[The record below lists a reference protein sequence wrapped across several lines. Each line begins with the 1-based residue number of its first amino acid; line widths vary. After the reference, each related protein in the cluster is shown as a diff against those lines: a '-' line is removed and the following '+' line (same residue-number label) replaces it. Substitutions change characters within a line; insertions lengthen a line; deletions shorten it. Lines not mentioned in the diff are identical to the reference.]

1 MVLEVLDSS
10 GNLVARRLSRHSSFM
25 SGLFTEGVLV
35 VEDMFL
41 EVLDNS
47 GASES
52 AAALSA
58 SASAA
63 TGASESA
70 ASAETLHTFTL
81 ESGTSR
87 CFFRDCT
94 IVTPLAAPV
103 LVSLADP
110 SWGPVVAR
118 VSTVLPCLA
127 VPSGSLSSLH
137 LPSFSTILVRNKAFR
152 MYGLIPLSLEGSV
165 WRSCVAPHSS
175 SFPLI
180 IAPLK
185 TLHMDVWGPGP
196 VRGTDQERYILL
208 VVDDYTHYTTVFPL
222 RSKADVHCVLIPWI
236 RATRHQLREW
246 FRRDLPVLRLHS
258 DRGSEFSSGLLSEF
272 CRDEGIVQSFTI
284 LASPQK
290 NGIDKRR
297 IGLIMEVAR
306 TSIIHAAA
314 PHFLWPFAAR
324 YAAHQL
330 NLWPRVSLPETSP
343 TLRWTGEVG
352 DTSAFR
358 VWGELSFVRDATA
371 SKLSPHTLCC
381 AFLGFPTDAPP
392 WQFYYPC
399 SHCVFSSQDVTFD
412 ESGPAPSGV
421 SHVDPPPLVEP
432 LVISSDTFGPDE
444 GVDTAADNRVTT
456 RRSPRLENPPGFPPR
471 PSSPPLHPVAV
482 DAGVAGG
489 GDTGG
494 KDAGGAGPGGAET
507 GGEGSGGADSGGADS
522 GGDASPSGGGAV
534 GAPAAGP
541 GVGQQQPP
549 STGGIGGAGGA
560 GAAGA
565 GGVGAAGAGGA
576 RTRDAGAAGG
586 GGAGAAGAGG
596 AGSAGTGGAG
606 AAGARGAAGAGGAGT
621 AGTGGASAGGT
632 RAADGTGTGPRGPFF
647 YPQPVNGSSRSLA
660 PVDRVISA
668 QLQSSLPP
676 PASALRHVLSLPS
689 STGLTPPLLCPPSAP
704 SQTQLLPG
712 SPLPATSPY
721 TELSDSLTERRESES
736 HASTPVRAR
745 CVACLGPPAVP
756 STHVMALRPS
766 SVP

>member
-1 MVLEVLDSS
+1 AS
-10 GNLVARRLSRHSSFM
+10 GGRQQLPRYPDTLSPQQLRDLVIQRGRPGGGGYGLGGTRQQRQSHSSETLSPEQLHEWQSQLQTPSTQQPQEWFSQRLL
-25 SGLFTEGVLV
+25 SGSVGAYAL
-35 VEDMFL
+35 
-41 EVLDNS
+41 

-70 ASAETLHTFTL
+70 ASAEALHTFTL

-165 WRSCVAPHSS
+165 WRSSLPPLPRSLAPPCLPCLKGWQCVAPHSS

-180 IAPLK
+180 TAPLQ

-208 VVDDYTHYTTVFPL
+208 VVDDYTHYTMVFPL

-246 FRRDLPVLRLHS
+246 FRRDLPVLRLHF

-272 CRDEGIVQSFTI
+272 CQDEGIVQSFTI

-290 NGIDKRR
+290 NGIDEHR
-297 IGLIMEVAR
+297 IGLIME
-306 TSIIHAAA
+306 
-314 PHFLWPFAAR
+314 
-324 YAAHQL
+324 
-330 NLWPRVSLPETSP
+330 
-343 TLRWTGEVG
+343 
-352 DTSAFR
+352 
-358 VWGELSFVRDATA
+358 
-371 SKLSPHTLCC
+371 
-381 AFLGFPTDAPP
+381 
-392 WQFYYPC
+392 
-399 SHCVFSSQDVTFD
+399 
-412 ESGPAPSGV
+412 GPAPSGV
-421 SHVDPPPLVEP
+421 SQVDPPPLVEP

-444 GVDTAADNRVTT
+444 GVDPAADNRVTT

-471 PSSPPLHPVAV
+471 PSSPPLHPVVV

-534 GAPAAGP
+534 GAPAAAG
-541 GVGQQQPP
+541 G
-549 STGGIGGAGGA
+549 TGGIGGAGGA

-647 YPQPVNGSSRSLA
+647 YPQPVNGSCCWPRPRLGRA
-660 PVDRVISA
+660 DLGP
-668 QLQSSLPP
+668 QSSLPP

-712 SPLPATSPY
+712 SPLPAPSPY

-736 HASTPVRAR
+736 HAFTPDRAR

-756 STHVMALRPS
+756 GTHVMALRPS